1 MLADKM
7 VDQLVDTSDE
17 LKVVEK
23 DVHLVARWVEHLAAD
38 LAGLMVGSLD
48 NWMVGKLDKL

>member
-23 DVHLVARWVEHLAAD
+23 DVHLVARWVGHLAAD

-48 NWMVGKLDKL
+48 NGMVGKLDKL